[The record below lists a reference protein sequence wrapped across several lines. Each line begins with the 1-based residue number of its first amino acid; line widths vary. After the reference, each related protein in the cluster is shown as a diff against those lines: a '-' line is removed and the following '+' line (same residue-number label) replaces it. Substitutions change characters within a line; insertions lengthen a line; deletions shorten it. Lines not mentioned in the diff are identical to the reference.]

1 MRIVLTGA
9 AGFIGSHLGE
19 RLVAE
24 GNEVIGID
32 AFTDFYER
40 SAKEANL
47 ARLLATPG
55 FELVEADLRDDDIDD
70 QLDGADV
77 IVHLAAQ
84 PGVRDSWGRGFDV
97 YVGHNV
103 LATQRV
109 LDAAVRRGVDRVVFA
124 SSSSIYGAAE
134 SLPTPE
140 EVAPLPI
147 SPYGVTKVTGESL
160 LNAYGR
166 LGISYAALRFFT
178 VYGPRQRPDMAI
190 RRFISAALTGDPVPL
205 FGTGRQQRDFTYVGD
220 IVDATTR
227 IIETGVE
234 GAFNLGGANPIA
246 LNDLL
251 DVIEDVVGR
260 PVPLDRRP
268 GLAGDPPST
277 SASITRAAEAFG
289 YSPKVRIAEGI
300 AREKEWLESVLAV
313 EPSARAVAA

>member
-190 RRFISAALTGDPVPL
+190 RRFISAALTGDPEPL

-227 IIETGVE
+227 IIETGAE
-234 GAFNLGGANPIA
+234 GAFNLGGANP
-246 LNDLL
+246 
-251 DVIEDVVGR
+251 
-260 PVPLDRRP
+260 
-268 GLAGDPPST
+268 
-277 SASITRAAEAFG
+277 
-289 YSPKVRIAEGI
+289 I